1 MAYFQSGLASAG
13 ESVGS
18 LLGVVRMVEGSWQGE
33 SSLLLLILLLLLR
46 RRRYIEGQMKPC
58 LLSRGDGVSGESEG
72 RCHEENRGRLGNI
85 LPKLVRDGDLDVGE
99 GSTVKKVLG
108 DESIIFFFLL
118 LVLLFCFIFLF
129 CFARLGCL
137 SPSLTY
143 LLVSAVRK
151 KKVVSRQYIYHEVRY
166 M

>member
-1 MAYFQSGLASAG
+1 MAYFQSGFASAG

-108 DESIIFFFLL
+108 DESIIFFLSLACSSILFYFF
-118 LVLLFCFIFLF
+118 VLFCEVGLPLSLPNLLA
-129 CFARLGCL
+129 CFGREEEEI
-137 SPSLTY
+137 
-143 LLVSAVRK
+143 R
-151 KKVVSRQYIYHEVRY
+151 E
-166 M
+166 